1 MNTKGLEGNVFIKL
15 DAKAWERAAK
25 KCENVTA
32 FSRSLGHGDGFY
44 QNVLKRGTVTRTDVL
59 LVKAMYG
66 IDIELKEEEPKPAPI
81 DSEEL
86 DALRRKI
93 SANNEIARKTF
104 DEITALKA
112 EIKEMNVSLRTI
124 GNLLTQINEKV
135 YKAKI

>member
-1 MNTKGLEGNVFIKL
+1 MNTKGLEGNSFVKL
-15 DAKAWERAAK
+15 DVKAWERAMK
-25 KCENVTA
+25 KCESPTA
-32 FSRSLGHGDGFY
+32 FSRSLGHAGGFY
-44 QNVLKRGTVTRTDVL
+44 NNTAKRGMVSRTDVL

-66 IDIELKEEEPKPAPI
+66 IDIELKEEEPKPAPA

>member
-1 MNTKGLEGNVFIKL
+1 MNTRGLDGTTFVKL
-15 DAKAWERAAK
+15 DLKAWERAAK
-25 KCENVTA
+25 KCENITA

-44 QNVLKRGTVTRTDVL
+44 QSVLKREIVSRTDVL

-66 IDIELKEEEPKPAPI
+66 IDIELKEEEPKPAPA

-93 SANNEIARKTF
+93 SANNEISRKTF

-112 EIKEMNVSLRTI
+112 EIKEMNISLRTI
-124 GNLLTQINEKV
+124 GNLLTQINEKC
-135 YKAKI
+135 YKAKN